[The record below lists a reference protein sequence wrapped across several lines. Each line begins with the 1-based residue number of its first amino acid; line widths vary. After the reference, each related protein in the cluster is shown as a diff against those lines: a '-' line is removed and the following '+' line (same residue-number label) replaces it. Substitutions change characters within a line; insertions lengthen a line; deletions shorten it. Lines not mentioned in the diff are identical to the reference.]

1 MTNNKKHIFKLSL
14 PFKLISNKISL
25 YYSKLAKLSPQE
37 LENKYNIISKYI
49 NNINDENYTNS
60 YDLLYDLYHY
70 HTLYY
75 ATLYELHY
83 MNSLYLTI
91 TFLSLTEFNKL
102 YHYDTTPI
110 GSGVDANVYKI
121 YNSNMIIK
129 ILDLEEER
137 VLSKIVYNINL
148 YFNHINH
155 IPNNHFIKLYKVY
168 VIDNFKV
175 AYIMNYIDGITIYD
189 YLHKKKYKSIPNEI
203 NLKINTL
210 LEILHKHNIIH
221 DDLHLNNILINPT
234 TTDVFIID
242 FDHAKYSPDY
252 LTHNQMV
259 LNKYPFY
266 SSKIYIYYETIIYY
280 VLIQLLLNLHKINND
295 KFNINNISNQLTRD
309 TTTKKKTWT
318 TSKKNK
324 KSLSKKI
331 KKISI
336 KKIKKKISK

>member
-1 MTNNKKHIFKLSL
+1 MSL
-14 PFKLISNKISL
+14 PFKLISNKLSL
-25 YYSKLAKLSPQE
+25 YFSKLAKLSPQE
-37 LENKYNIISKYI
+37 LELKYNTISKYI
-49 NNINDENYTNS
+49 NKLDDENYSIS
-60 YDLLYDLYHY
+60 YDLLNDLYHY
-70 HTLYY
+70 DTLYY
-75 ATLYELHY
+75 ATIYELHY
-83 MNSLYLTI
+83 LNSLYLTI
-91 TFLSLTEFNKL
+91 TFLSLNEFNKL

-110 GSGVDANVYKI
+110 GEGVDSNVFKI

-137 VLSKIVYNINL
+137 ILSKIVYNINL

-168 VIDNFKV
+168 VIDNYKV
-175 AYIMNYIDGITIYD
+175 AYIMNYIDGITIYE
-189 YLHKKKYKSIPNEI
+189 YLQKKKLKSIPPEI

-234 TTDVFIID
+234 TTDVYIID
-242 FDHAKYSPDY
+242 FDHAKYNPDY
-252 LTHNQMV
+252 LTHNQII

-266 SSKIYIYYETIIYY
+266 NSKIYIYYETIIYY
-280 VLIQLLLNLHKINND
+280 FLIQLLLNLHKINNNN
-295 KFNINNISNQLTRD
+295 FNINNISNRITSNK
-309 TTTKKKTWT
+309 TTKMEWT
-318 TSKKNK
+318 SNKKNK

-336 KKIKKKISK
+336 KKIKKKISKKNK